1 MLSDLWPYALLTIA
15 IVGGWSFILAQLGY
29 LTSSDVRAWH
39 RLAALRGY
47 AAPQTRLERAADRSP
62 ALRRLRD
69 ELDLRRLLAIAD
81 RHETDAA
88 FLGRT
93 VFLALITFSAVLVVD
108 FGSRLGGGDFVLAP
122 GAAVLIA
129 LLVVLLRFA
138 SLRTA
143 ARRRQE
149 RAGRALG
156 DMMMLVAIMTDGR
169 GLQVEDSVR
178 ILSRCATTADLR
190 TLVDGGWR
198 RLISSAP
205 RNTTE
210 LYRRIGEEFRIEQ
223 FTQVAIALTTTN
235 VGIAERDTYTRV
247 ARAVYQQRLADARVR
262 AARARI
268 LVTLPVAGM
277 LVPLLLL
284 LGAPTLQSIT
294 TGLGGG

>member
-1 MLSDLWPYALLTIA
+1 MLSDLLPYALVTIA
-15 IVGGWSFILAQLGY
+15 LVAAWAFALGRLGY
-29 LTSSDVRAWH
+29 LTPSDVRAWR

-47 AAPQTRLERAADRSP
+47 AGPQTRLERAATRSP
-62 ALRRLRD
+62 AIARLRK

-81 RHETDAA
+81 RPESDAA

-93 VFLALITFSAVLVVD
+93 AFLALLTFTAVFAVD
-108 FGSRLGGGDFVLAP
+108 VGARVGGLDVAIAP
-122 GAAVLIA
+122 AEAVLIA
-129 LLVVLLRFA
+129 AVVVLLRFTA
-138 SLRTA
+138 LRTA

-149 RAGRALG
+149 NAGRALG

-178 ILSRCATTADLR
+178 ILSRCATTGDLQ
-190 TLVDGGWR
+190 TLVHGGWR
-198 RLISSAP
+198 RLLPTTP
-205 RNTTE
+205 RSTVD
-210 LYRRIGEEFRIEQ
+210 LYRQIGEEFRIDA
-223 FTQVAIALTTTN
+223 FTQVAEALTTTH

-247 ARAVYQQRLADARVR
+247 ARAVYQQQLADAQVR

-277 LVPLLLL
+277 LIPLLLL
-284 LGAPTLQSIT
+284 LGAPTFQSIT